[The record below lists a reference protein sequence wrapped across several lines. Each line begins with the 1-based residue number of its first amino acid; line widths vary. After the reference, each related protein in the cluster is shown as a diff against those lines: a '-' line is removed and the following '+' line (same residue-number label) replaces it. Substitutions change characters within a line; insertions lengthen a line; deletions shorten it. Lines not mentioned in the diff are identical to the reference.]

1 MAPSWVKLD
10 IGLVRGVD
18 GDPAR
23 QVLIAGLVHFARQSG
38 IALIAE
44 GIETEAEQAML
55 KSLGV
60 ELGQGFLL
68 ARPAPIDDALIT
80 ALVRADHPAQLTTG
94 GPRPASP
101 PVRQDVPGRDK
112 SARPVPLASGEQAP
126 SDADSVVRLGLM
138 PLGRRRPT

>member
-1 MAPSWVKLD
+1 MAPAWVKLD
-10 IGLVRGVD
+10 IGLVRGV
-18 GDPAR
+18 GSDPAR
-23 QVLIAGLVHFARQSG
+23 QALIAGLVHFARQSG

-80 ALVRADHPAQLTTG
+80 ALVRADLPAQPTAR
-94 GPRPASP
+94 GPLPASP
-101 PVRQDVPGRDK
+101 QVRQDVPGRDK
-112 SARPVPLASGEQAP
+112 SPKRVPLA
-126 SDADSVVRLGLM
+126 R
-138 PLGRRRPT
+138 TW